1 MNMKENERP
10 DKEHV
15 SVIIPAFNE
24 EAAIK
29 SQVNTV
35 RDVLTSHGI
44 VHEIIV
50 VDDNSEDSTADYAHK
65 AGAHVLK
72 HSENRGYGASLKTA
86 IIVAKFETIVII
98 DADKTY
104 PADQIPTLLTK
115 LKNAD
120 MVVGAR
126 IGKQVHIP
134 LIRRPA
140 KWILGLLASRI
151 SGKTIPDLNSGLRAF
166 RKECVLQ
173 YLTILPDRFSF
184 TTTITLAM
192 LGDDYS
198 VIYHT
203 IDYHRRV
210 GKSKITP
217 RNFMDFLILVLRM
230 AMLFQPLKV
239 FLPVAVFCSVS
250 GLIKIGLDVLGLF
263 QRAEIFSWTLIFQPT
278 LSTSAILL
286 LLAGLQLLLIGMV
299 ADGLL
304 QRISRSNRP
313 LIKSRAI
320 RDLESISNQ
329 KTNKNL

>member
-10 DKEHV
+10 DKECV

-29 SQVNTV
+29 SQVNAI

-44 VHEIIV
+44 VYEIIV
-50 VDDNSEDSTADYAHK
+50 VDDNSEDSTADYAYK

-86 IIVAKFETIVII
+86 INVAKYETIVII

-140 KWILGLLASRI
+140 KWILGLLANRI

-166 RKECVLQ
+166 RRECVMQ
-173 YLTILPDRFSF
+173 YLSILPNRVSF

-192 LGDDYS
+192 LGDDYR
-198 VIYHT
+198 VVYHT

-239 FLPVAVFCSVS
+239 FLPVAVFCSVL
-250 GLIKIGLDVLGLF
+250 GFIKIGLDVLGLF
-263 QRAEIFSWTLIFQPT
+263 QRAEVFCWKLIFQPT
-278 LSTSAILL
+278 LSTSALLL

-304 QRISRSNRP
+304 RRISRTNRP
-313 LIKSRAI
+313 LIASHAI
-320 RDLESISNQ
+320 CDLESLSNQ
-329 KTNKNL
+329 ESNNDL

>member
-1 MNMKENERP
+1 MNMKEKERP

-15 SVIIPAFNE
+15 SVIIPSFNE

-29 SQVNTV
+29 SQVNTI
-35 RDVLTSHGI
+35 RDVLASQGI

-65 AGAHVLK
+65 AGAHVLR

-86 IIVAKFETIVII
+86 IIAAKFETIVII

-104 PADQIPTLLTK
+104 PADQIPALLTK

-140 KWILGLLASRI
+140 KWILGLLANRI

-166 RKECVLQ
+166 RRECVMQ
-173 YLTILPDRFSF
+173 YLPILPDRFSF

-192 LGDDYS
+192 LGDDYR

-210 GKSKITP
+210 GKSKITS
-217 RNFMDFLILVLRM
+217 RNFMDFLILVLRI

-239 FLPVAVFCSVS
+239 FLPVAVFCSAL

-263 QRAEIFSWTLIFQPT
+263 QRAETFSWTLIFQPT

-286 LLAGLQLLLIGMV
+286 LLVGLQLVLIGMV

-304 QRISRSNRP
+304 RRISRSNRP
-313 LIKSRAI
+313 LITSHAI

-329 KTNKNL
+329 ETNKNL

>member
-1 MNMKENERP
+1 MNIKGKERP

-15 SVIIPAFNE
+15 TVIIPAFNE

-35 RDVLTSHGI
+35 RDVLASQGI

-65 AGAHVLK
+65 AGAHVLR

-86 IIVAKFETIVII
+86 IIAAKFETIVII

-104 PADQIPTLLTK
+104 PADQIPALLTK
-115 LKNAD
+115 LKNTD

-140 KWILGLLASRI
+140 KWILGLLANRI

-166 RKECVLQ
+166 RRECVMQ
-173 YLTILPDRFSF
+173 YLSILPNRFSF
-184 TTTITLAM
+184 TTTITLAL
-192 LGDDYS
+192 LGDDYRI
-198 VIYHT
+198 VYHT
-203 IDYHRRV
+203 IDYHRRI

-239 FLPVAVFCSVS
+239 FLPVSFLCSII
-250 GLIKIGLDVLGLF
+250 GLIKIVLDIFGLF
-263 QRAEIFSWTLIFQPT
+263 QRAEIFRWSLIFQPT
-278 LSTSAILL
+278 LSTSAVLL
-286 LLAGLQLLLIGMV
+286 LLVGLQLLLIGMV

-304 QRISRSNRP
+304 RRISRSNRP
-313 LIKSRAI
+313 LIPSHAI
-320 RDLESISNQ
+320 RDFESN
-329 KTNKNL
+329 